1 MSGGKR
7 STEQIIG
14 SLVDVKGHTFDMV
27 YDLFF
32 TTERVI
38 AVSIRHPVD
47 DTRPPSIWQYMF
59 LGTGWSAGREKL
71 KRDRKIKKKRRS
83 LQDMTP
89 DELLEA
95 HSRNSAIAYI
105 DISSVELKRRFLQ
118 WQLSFHV
125 SASSDEEKVV
135 RFSLSKKQVPE
146 AERLLRKIPLAP
158 DSAK

>member
-1 MSGGKR
+1 
-7 STEQIIG
+7 
-14 SLVDVKGHTFDMV
+14 MV

-89 DELLEA
+89 DELLKA
-95 HSRNSAIAYI
+95 HPRNFDFSYEDIAAA
-105 DISSVELKRRFLQ
+105 ELKRSFLQ
-118 WQLSFHV
+118 WQLRFHV
-125 SASSDEEKVV
+125 SESLDEERIV
-135 RFSLSKKQVPE
+135 RFSLSKKQVAE
-146 AERLLRKIPLAP
+146 AKRLLEKSSLPE
-158 DSAK
+158 SSTK